1 MTNTLSIIIAA
12 ALVNNV
18 LLIQLLGVSSLFY
31 GTRRLESAVQFALFN
46 FLVLFLCSLANSV
59 LYRYLLAPLHLEFLR
74 LLTFV
79 AVSAL
84 FATWLLRKL
93 ERHLPLSA
101 RQQGLLIFLSGGNS
115 AVLGTTLLS
124 INASHAVVD
133 SIAYSFGAALG
144 YSLLIVGFAALR
156 SRLQSADIPQPFQ
169 GSAIA
174 LVTAG
179 LVAIGLL
186 GFAGLT

>member
-31 GTRRLESAVQFALFN
+31 GTRRLPQAIEFALFN
-46 FLVLFLCSLANSV
+46 FLVLFLCSLANSI
-59 LYRYLLAPLHLEFLR
+59 LYRYLLLPLNLEFLR
-74 LLTFV
+74 LLLFV
-79 AVSAL
+79 SISAL
-84 FATWLLRKL
+84 FATWLLQRL
-93 ERHLPLSA
+93 RRHLPLSA
-101 RQQGLLIFLSGGNS
+101 RQQGLLVFLAGGNS

-124 INASHAVVD
+124 TS
-133 SIAYSFGAALG
+133 STLTTLELIAHSFGAALG
-144 YSLLIVGFAALR
+144 YSLLIVGFAAMR
-156 SRLQSADIPQPFQ
+156 ARLQSADIPEPFQ

-179 LVAIGLL
+179 LVTISLL

>member
-18 LLIQLLGVSSLFY
+18 LLIQFLGVSSLFY

-46 FLVLFLCSLANSV
+46 FLVLFLCSLANAF

-84 FATWLLRKL
+84 FATWLLRQL
-93 ERHLPLSA
+93 ERQLPLSA

-115 AVLGTTLLS
+115 AVLGTTLLN

-133 SIAYSFGAALG
+133 SIAFSFGAALG

-156 SRLQSADIPQPFQ
+156 SRIQSADIPQPFQ

>member
-1 MTNTLSIIIAA
+1 VTNTLSIIIAA

-18 LLIQLLGVSSLFY
+18 LLIQFLGVSSLFY
-31 GTRRLESAVQFALFN
+31 GTRRLGSAVEFALFN
-46 FLVLFLCSLANSV
+46 FLVLFFCSLANSI
-59 LYRYLLAPLHLEFLR
+59 LYRYLLVPLHLEFLR

-84 FATWLLRKL
+84 FATWLLRQL
-93 ERHLPLSA
+93 ERRLPLSA

-124 INASHAVVD
+124 ISASQSIVD
-133 SIAYSFGAALG
+133 STAYSFGAALG

-156 SRLQSADIPQPFQ
+156 SRIQSADIPKPFQ

-179 LVAIGLL
+179 LVAISLL